1 MVPLD
6 GTIAPE
12 VPAILA
18 ALDALIPESEWP
30 RLTVADLTAGSC
42 LMPLLFGARGPRRL
56 IVNDPAPRS
65 AIGARALFG
74 GVALETSRLPAL
86 LAAPVEKLRPHVP
99 SFHFACDYLT
109 EDVAANFDRLFHA
122 GLPERQRA
130 GFQYLALLFVSGF
143 APSPEDGFEVLMT
156 HDPAQLLALKD
167 HNWRPYLDRARN
179 APRVIAAL
187 ADDLNAAIALQHAQ
201 ESIVLAQD
209 LIDVAVTTR
218 FETPCLA
225 VINPPTRGIDEYE
238 IDDQL
243 VHSLIANRWLP
254 LSMSRERP
262 EEFWRR
268 RVSAGLEALP
278 TGALAIVWGGDG
290 SLAWDECYATWTH
303 YGAPAHVHRTGP
315 GDGAPGWAIIRRG

>member
-18 ALDALIPESEWP
+18 ALDALIPAADWP

-74 GVALETSRLPAL
+74 GVQIDTSRLPAL
-86 LAAPVEKLRPHVP
+86 LAAPIPALRPHVP

-109 EDVAANFDRLFHA
+109 EDVAAIFDRLFHA
-122 GLPERQRA
+122 DLPDAQRP
-130 GFQYLALLFVSGF
+130 GFQYLALLFIAGF

-156 HDPAQLLALKD
+156 HDPAQLRALKD
-167 HNWRPYLDRARN
+167 HNWRPYLERARN
-179 APRVIAAL
+179 APKIVAAL
-187 ADDLNAAIALQHAQ
+187 AEHINAAIALQRAQ
-201 ESIVLAQD
+201 ACVVLAQD
-209 LIDVAVTTR
+209 LIDVVAATR
-218 FETPCLA
+218 LEAPCLA

-254 LSMSRERP
+254 LSMSRESP

-268 RVSAGLEALP
+268 RVSAGLAALP
-278 TGALAIVWGGDG
+278 AGALAVVWGGDG
-290 SLAWDECYATWTH
+290 SLSWDQCYATWTRH
-303 YGAPAHVHRTGP
+303 GVPAHVHRTGP
-315 GDGAPGWAIIRRG
+315 GAAAPGWAIIRRG